1 MAEENKK
8 IEGKAASSG
17 KFEKGLAI
25 VFAIMA
31 IGALLFL
38 IISGINDN
46 SKQKATMND
55 IDGYWNS
62 TVSEQSYVFIPKYNI
77 NGLEFTFS
85 IRDKN
90 NKELQT
96 IVKTVGDVKKG
107 QQYTVSIS
115 MTELKDFTTL
125 MDANYTQLTITGGTK
140 KLI

>member
-1 MAEENKK
+1 MSEETQIQESKEDK
-8 IEGKAASSG
+8 RFRIGM
-17 KFEKGLAI
+17 I
-25 VFAIMA
+25 IFAI
-31 IGALLFL
+31 LLSVIVL
-38 IISGINDN
+38 VACTISILSDSDLN
-46 SKQKATMND
+46 KASTSD

-125 MDANYTQLTITGGTK
+125 MDANYTQLTVTGGTK

>member
-1 MAEENKK
+1 MAEETQIQESKEDK
-8 IEGKAASSG
+8 RFRIGM
-17 KFEKGLAI
+17 I
-25 VFAIMA
+25 IFAI
-31 IGALLFL
+31 LLSVIVL
-38 IISGINDN
+38 VACTISILSDSDLN
-46 SKQKATMND
+46 KASISD

-62 TVSEQSYVFIPKYNI
+62 TVSEQSYVFIPKHSI
-77 NGLEFTFS
+77 DGLEFTFS

-125 MDANYTQLTITGGTK
+125 MDTNYTQLTVTGGTK

>member
-1 MAEENKK
+1 MSEETQIQESKEDK
-8 IEGKAASSG
+8 RFRIGM
-17 KFEKGLAI
+17 I
-25 VFAIMA
+25 IFAI
-31 IGALLFL
+31 LLSVIVL
-38 IISGINDN
+38 VACTISILSDSDLN
-46 SKQKATMND
+46 KASTSD

>member
-1 MAEENKK
+1 MAEETQIQESKEDK
-8 IEGKAASSG
+8 RFRIGM
-17 KFEKGLAI
+17 I
-25 VFAIMA
+25 IFAI
-31 IGALLFL
+31 LLSVIVL
-38 IISGINDN
+38 VACTISILSDSDLN
-46 SKQKATMND
+46 KASISD

-125 MDANYTQLTITGGTK
+125 MDTNYTQLTVTGGTK